1 MEETNKPGDQLR
13 VLAQSIESVEIPA
26 AVKML
31 LPGGI
36 DLKGARS
43 VLEQAASQLDRL
55 DALEE
60 RIGQLE
66 NQFN

>member
-1 MEETNKPGDQLR
+1 MSIEQQPGDKLR
-13 VLAQSIESVEIPA
+13 ELAQSIESVEIPA

-31 LPGGI
+31 LPGGT